1 MEISP
6 AELADLNICYHMN
19 GSYTTDYVWQ
29 MQSRNNGRRTDI
41 RFDIV
46 RLPRSMQVNYP
57 RELDELLEH
66 WEQKDC
72 FFVVR
77 NMQDQTVGFI
87 DAQPQP
93 WQSTLWVSNL
103 MVERKFRRQGV
114 GTLLLDSARG
124 WAVEQQLY
132 KIMLELQTKNHP
144 AITFAQ
150 KLGFKFCGYN
160 ERYYPNGDITLYFYL
175 SV

>member
-1 MEISP
+1 MQVYP
-6 AELADLNICYHMN
+6 AELADLNVCYNMN
-19 GSYTTDYVWQ
+19 GAYSTDYVWQ
-29 MQSRNNGRRTDI
+29 MQSRNNDRRTDI

-57 RELDELLEH
+57 RERDELLEH
-66 WEQKDC
+66 WEQEGC
-72 FFVVR
+72 FLVVR
-77 NMQDQTVGFI
+77 NLQEQTIGFV

-93 WQSTLWVSNL
+93 WQNTLWVSNFI
-103 MVERKFRRQGV
+103 VEKKFRRQGV
-114 GTLLLDSARG
+114 GTMLIDSARN
-124 WAVEQQLY
+124 WAAEHQLH

-160 ERYYPNGDITLYFYL
+160 ERYYPNGDITLYFFL